1 MALLSLVEHK
11 EKKVTTK
18 QQRENKDDIIASL
31 VSALNEAGAY
41 VSQTLTHYK
50 PGDTIWS
57 DTTNLSEALNKKLD
71 NLLLE
76 IYGSSDAVDALYR
89 ECCR

>member
-1 MALLSLVEHK
+1 MVLASLVEYK

-18 QQRENKDDIIASL
+18 QQRENKEKVIASL

-57 DTTNLSEALNKKLD
+57 DTTSLSETLNKKLD
-71 NLLLE
+71 NLLVE

>member
-1 MALLSLVEHK
+1 MVLASLVEYK

-18 QQRENKDDIIASL
+18 QQRENKDKVIASL
-31 VSALNEAGAY
+31 VSGLNEAGAY
-41 VSQTLTHYK
+41 VSQTLTYYK

-71 NLLLE
+71 NLLVE

>member
-1 MALLSLVEHK
+1 MALLSLIEYK
-11 EKKVTTK
+11 EKKVTSK
-18 QQRENKDDIIASL
+18 QQRDNKEKVIGSL

-41 VSQTLTHYK
+41 VSQTLIHYK

-57 DTTNLSEALNKKLD
+57 DTTNLSEGLNKKLD
-71 NLLLE
+71 ELLLE